1 MIPSPT
7 ERMIAEKEGAIG
19 WMIFN
24 NPERRN
30 AVSTD
35 MWEAIPVLLSR
46 FEEDAEVRVVALRG
60 AGDKA
65 FVAGADISQFE
76 KQRSTPEGIAR
87 YEEIAETAWRSLATF
102 PKPTIAMIRGYCMG
116 GGMAIAACCDLRIA
130 SDNSRFAIPAAKLG
144 LGYRAGGIKALVD
157 IVGPAFAREIL
168 FTARQFTAEEAQ
180 GMGLVNRVV
189 SGTELEPYVRNYC
202 ETIAGNAP
210 LTIFAAKRT
219 IAEVTKPS
227 ASIDYDLCQ
236 RLVADCFESADYAEG
251 RKAFMEKRPPVFRGR

>member
-7 ERMIAEKEGAIG
+7 NRMIAEKEGAIG
-19 WMIFN
+19 WMTFN

-30 AVSTD
+30 AVSLD

-46 FEEDAEVRVVALRG
+46 FEEDPEIRVVVLRG

-76 KQRSTPEGIAR
+76 QQRSTPEGIAR
-87 YEEIAETAWRSLATF
+87 YEEIGEAAWRRLATC

-144 LGYRAGGIKALVD
+144 LGYRAGGVKALVD
-157 IVGPAFAREIL
+157 LVGPAFAREIL

-189 SGTELEPYVRNYC
+189 SEADLEPHVRSCC
-202 ETIAGNAP
+202 ETIAANAP

-219 IAEVTKPS
+219 ISEVTKPS
-227 ASIDYDLCQ
+227 GSIDQELCQ
-236 RLVADCFESADYAEG
+236 RLVAECFASEDYAEG
-251 RKAFMEKRPPVFRGR
+251 RKAFLEKRPPVFRGR